1 MRVLWVTSQNPRW
14 HGGAGCLLELE
25 LLRGA
30 AERHDV
36 HVIAPRLAASK
47 NGDDEPP
54 LDDVRALGI
63 SVETVPWRQRPEPRV
78 RAQSWWINAVRMP
91 PYGLWRFTDR
101 QRQLGRAL
109 RRAEA
114 RHKPDLVHVTL
125 GEIAEVTRVASA
137 PSALLLFDVY
147 VRQLDRE
154 IEHTTGRKNALWRY
168 QRRRMESWERRAY
181 KEASAIATVTEE
193 DAAEATEILGR
204 SVTVIP
210 NPVADEFFETPT
222 VTRSNHEVVFVGTLD
237 YRPNVD
243 AIQWFVDHIWESVR
257 EQVPEARL
265 VVVGRSPAPEVAAAV
280 ERAGGTLH
288 PDVPDVRPYYWSAA
302 VAIAPVRLGSGLRN
316 KLLHS
321 FATQTPL
328 VATSTALEG
337 IRARPDDHVLVAD
350 TTEAF
355 AAAVVANLQDP
366 AAARARAA
374 NALAVVDGLRYEKA
388 HEHLDDWW
396 RGAVA
401 SRP

>member
-14 HGGAGCLLELE
+14 RGGAGCLLELE

-36 HVIAPRLAASK
+36 HVIAPRLAMSK
-47 NGDDEPP
+47 DGDDEPP
-54 LDDVRALGI
+54 LDDIRALGI
-63 SVETVPWRQRPEPRV
+63 SVETVPWRQRPEPRI

-91 PYGLWRFTDR
+91 PYGLWRFNDR

-114 RHKPDLVHVTL
+114 RYNPDIVHVTL
-125 GEIAEVTRVASA
+125 GEIAEVTRVVRA

-154 IEHTTGRKNALWRY
+154 IEHTSGRKKALWRY
-168 QRRRMESWERRAY
+168 QRRRMASWERRAY
-181 KEASAIATVTEE
+181 KEASGIATVTEE
-193 DAAEATEILGR
+193 DAAQATEILGR
-204 SVTVIP
+204 PVTVIP

-222 VTRSNHEVVFVGTLD
+222 VARTSNEVVFVGTLD

-243 AIQWFVDHIWESVR
+243 AIQWFVDHIWQR
-257 EQVPEARL
+257 IRDRVPEARL
-265 VVVGRSPAPEVAAAV
+265 VVVGRSPAAEVKAAV
-280 ERAGGTLH
+280 ERAGGALH
-288 PDVPDVRPYYWSAA
+288 PDVPDVRPFYWGAA
-302 VAIAPVRLGSGLRN
+302 VAVAPVRLGSGLRN

-337 IRARPDDHVLVAD
+337 IRARKDEHVLVAD
-350 TTEAF
+350 TAEEF

-366 AAARARAA
+366 GAARARAA
-374 NALAVVDGLRYEKA
+374 HAVAVVDGLRYETA
-388 HEHLDDWW
+388 HKHLDDWW
-396 RGAVA
+396 REAVA
-401 SRP
+401 TRA